1 MTNNTAHT
9 YITINK
15 YQYFQ
20 YKLQNGVY
28 IMTSECIWLRIRCN
42 RSTFHFIASL
52 VITAKLWPLVN
63 HKVFSSNSVCHVT
76 AWCNRS
82 LHLATGLTDS
92 RTLGLSQEMRLWRE
106 LCIFHFENDQ
116 IFNVLKRGEDLSTID
131 WQELYKRLVKYGGV
145 LYNCS
150 FVQL

>member
-1 MTNNTAHT
+1 MLAS
-9 YITINK
+9 TIRRPIS
-15 YQYFQ
+15 
-20 YKLQNGVY
+20 LQ
-28 IMTSECIWLRIRCN
+28 MARR
-42 RSTFHFIASL
+42 
-52 VITAKLWPLVN
+52 P
-63 HKVFSSNSVCHVT
+63 
-76 AWCNRS
+76 
-82 LHLATGLTDS
+82 TGLTDS